1 MKRSQSGYPGPGIAD
16 SCGRADEPSLRH
28 MELGDLVTWSGRR
41 WIVRGVDPVSV
52 TGRTVTLE
60 DPESGECVNA
70 PLDAVAG
77 ENTAGA

>member
-1 MKRSQSGYPGPGIAD
+1 
-16 SCGRADEPSLRH
+16 

-77 ENTAGA
+77 ENASGA